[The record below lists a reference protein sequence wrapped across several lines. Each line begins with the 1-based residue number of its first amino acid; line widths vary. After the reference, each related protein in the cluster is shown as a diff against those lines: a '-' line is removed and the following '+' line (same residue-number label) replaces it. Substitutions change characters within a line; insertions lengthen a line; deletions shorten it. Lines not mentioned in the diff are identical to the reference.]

1 MRHRR
6 RRVVLQAGGLAAGSS
21 FGPYRWDRFYHVILL
36 SDLRTRGL
44 LESRLTGLR
53 EQVTE
58 LTELR
63 GKNKGVVEYMM
74 GKVRLEKEGYE
85 SLSTE
90 VHVKSRPDG
99 YPLIDL
105 PLERVAPDYHVRRTL
120 RLVPLDPDPE
130 EADLQAV
137 RERAEALRD
146 RAGAPRV
153 PGSTR

>member
-1 MRHRR
+1 MKRTLTIDS
-6 RRVVLQAGGLAAGSS
+6 VPSGATIWVNGEKQAS
-21 FGPYRWDRFYHVILL
+21 P
-36 SDLRTRGL
+36 TP
-44 LESRLTGLR
+44 
-53 EQVTE
+53 VTIDFTWYGWWE
-58 LTELR
+58 
-63 GKNKGVVEYMM
+63 
-74 GKVRLEKEGYE
+74 VRLEKEGYE

>member
-1 MRHRR
+1 MK
-6 RRVVLQAGGLAAGSS
+6 
-21 FGPYRWDRFYHVILL
+21 
-36 SDLRTRGL
+36 RT
-44 LESRLTGLR
+44 LTIDSAPSGATIWVNG
-53 EQVTE
+53 QKQDSPTPVTIDFTWYGWWE
-58 LTELR
+58 
-63 GKNKGVVEYMM
+63 
-74 GKVRLEKEGYE
+74 VRLEKEGYE

-105 PLERVAPDYHVRRTL
+105 PLERITPDYHVRRTL

-153 PGSTR
+153 PGSAR

>member
-1 MRHRR
+1 MKRTLTIDS
-6 RRVVLQAGGLAAGSS
+6 VPSGATIWVNGQKQAS
-21 FGPYRWDRFYHVILL
+21 P
-36 SDLRTRGL
+36 TP
-44 LESRLTGLR
+44 
-53 EQVTE
+53 VTIDFTWYGWWE
-58 LTELR
+58 
-63 GKNKGVVEYMM
+63 
-74 GKVRLEKEGYE
+74 VRLEKEGYQ

-105 PLERVAPDYHVRRTL
+105 PLERITPDYHVRRTL
-120 RLVPLDPDPE
+120 RLVPLDPDPQ

>member
-1 MRHRR
+1 MGYRR
-6 RRVVLQAGGLAAGSS
+6 GVPRRVPVLALVLVTLLLAGGC
-21 FGPYRWDRFYHVILL
+21 
-36 SDLRTRGL
+36 RTMKRT
-44 LESRLTGLR
+44 LTIDSVPSGATIWVNG
-53 EQVTE
+53 EKQASPTPVTIDFTWYGWWE
-58 LTELR
+58 
-63 GKNKGVVEYMM
+63 
-74 GKVRLEKEGYE
+74 VRLEKEGYE

>member
-1 MRHRR
+1 MP
-6 RRVVLQAGGLAAGSS
+6 RRVLVLALVLVTLLLAGGC
-21 FGPYRWDRFYHVILL
+21 
-36 SDLRTRGL
+36 RTMKRT
-44 LESRLTGLR
+44 LTIDSVPSGATIWVNG
-53 EQVTE
+53 QKQASPTPVTIDFTWYGWWE
-58 LTELR
+58 
-63 GKNKGVVEYMM
+63 
-74 GKVRLEKEGYE
+74 VRLEKEGYQ

-105 PLERVAPDYHVRRTL
+105 PLERITPDYHVRRTL
-120 RLVPLDPDPE
+120 RLVPLDPDPQ

>member
-1 MRHRR
+1 MGYRR
-6 RRVVLQAGGLAAGSS
+6 GVPRRVPVLALVLVTLLLAGGC
-21 FGPYRWDRFYHVILL
+21 
-36 SDLRTRGL
+36 RTMKRT
-44 LESRLTGLR
+44 LTIDFTWYGWW
-53 EQVTE
+53 E
-58 LTELR
+58 
-63 GKNKGVVEYMM
+63 
-74 GKVRLEKEGYE
+74 VRLEKEGYE

-120 RLVPLDPDPE
+120 PLVPLDPDPE